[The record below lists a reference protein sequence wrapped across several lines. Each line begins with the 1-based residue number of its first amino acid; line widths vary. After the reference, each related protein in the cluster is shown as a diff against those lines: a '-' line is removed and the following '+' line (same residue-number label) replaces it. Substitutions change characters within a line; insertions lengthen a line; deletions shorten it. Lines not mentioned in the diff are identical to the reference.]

1 MNYYLERFEKIYDIL
16 YSYPEIEEMIYFDG
30 DEEKSFFE
38 RNKKT
43 VRELVKLRGD
53 FFSSDREVK
62 ALILAVDRCR
72 I

>member
-30 DEEKSFFE
+30 DEEKSFFA

-43 VRELVKLRGD
+43 VQELVKLRGD

-62 ALILAVDRCR
+62 ALILL
-72 I
+72 

>member
-1 MNYYLERFEKIYDIL
+1 MNYYLERFNKFYDIL
-16 YSYPEIEEMIYFDG
+16 YSCPEIDEMVYFDD
-30 DEEKSFFE
+30 DEEKHFFE
-38 RNKKT
+38 RHRET
-43 VRELVKLRGD
+43 VRELARLRGD